1 MDFDISPSE
10 RTVLGGLCLL
20 ALAWILVIIPF
31 LSSQEWFFSL
41 NPIPA
46 YFLYNAGAIILFA
59 VVFGFV
65 AAHLFVGESSVLD
78 YLRFG
83 IAGWLGASFIYDLW
97 QPPFFLGLDGK
108 VLAQLNTASLANTAV
123 DAMVAEVWKSL
134 LGSAIVLMQLNF
146 TVVLL
151 AAAGLFV
158 GYFLLR
164 SVVAALVLVGVGAA
178 AGLLL
183 PIALTVS
190 LWFVVVYLV
199 TPLLVGFIAALLLAP
214 RVFTSLFDRSG

>member
-1 MDFDISPSE
+1 M
-10 RTVLGGLCLL
+10 L
-20 ALAWILVIIPF
+20 ALAWILILVPF

-59 VVFGFV
+59 VVFGWV
-65 AAHLFVGESSVLD
+65 AAHLFVGESNILD

-97 QPPFFLGLDGK
+97 QPPFYLSVKGE
-108 VLAQLNTASLANTAV
+108 VLAATGTASLWNTSV
-123 DAMVAEVWKSL
+123 DAMVAEVWKTL
-134 LGSAIVLMQLNF
+134 LGSATVATQLNF
-146 TVVLL
+146 AVVLF
-151 AAAGLFV
+151 AVAGLFA

-164 SVVAALVLVGVGAA
+164 SAIAAIALGGVGLA
-178 AGLLL
+178 AGWFL
-183 PIALTVS
+183 PLGLTVS
-190 LWFVVVYLV
+190 LWFALAYVV

-214 RVFTSLFDRSG
+214 RVFTSLFDRG